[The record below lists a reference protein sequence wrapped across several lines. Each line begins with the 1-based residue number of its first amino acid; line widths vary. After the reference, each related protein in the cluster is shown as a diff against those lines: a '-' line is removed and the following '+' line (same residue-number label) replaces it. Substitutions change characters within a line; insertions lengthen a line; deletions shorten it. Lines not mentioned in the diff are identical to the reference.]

1 MRSDFLAEVHIDQ
14 SHCNFHLR
22 EALLADGWT
31 LLFRDSPSHSRGGPG
46 TQGTFLRAVEEQGW
60 PIPDLVLVKDGIAL
74 LIEIDAAISATMPS
88 LSRYRGL
95 GKELRDTLQKV
106 ADRPISEVR
115 LGFCRSIKTLSP
127 AVYFDSHAGAPVDL
141 LVAFAVPG
149 IPVFNRR
156 PG

>member
-1 MRSDFLAEVHIDQ
+1 MAEAHIDQ

-22 EALLADGWT
+22 EAFVADGWT

-46 TQGTFLRAVEEQGW
+46 TQGAVLRAVEEQGW
-60 PIPDLVLVKDGIAL
+60 PIPDLVLIKDGIAL
-74 LIEIDAAISATMPS
+74 LIEIDAAISAAMPS
-88 LSRYRGL
+88 LSRYRAL
-95 GKELRDTLQKV
+95 GEELRFTLQRV

-115 LGFCRSIKTLSP
+115 LGFCRSTKTLSP
-127 AVYFDSHAGAPVDL
+127 AAYFDSHAGAPVDL

-149 IPVFNRR
+149 TPVFNRR

>member
-1 MRSDFLAEVHIDQ
+1 MADAHIDQ

-46 TQGTFLRAVEEQGW
+46 TQGSVLRAVEERGW
-60 PIPDLVLVKDGIAL
+60 PIPDLVLFKDGIAL
-74 LIEIDAAISATMPS
+74 LIEIDAVISNAIPS
-88 LSRYRGL
+88 LSRYRAL
-95 GKELRDTLQKV
+95 EEELRETLQLV
-106 ADRPISEVR
+106 ADRPIKEVR
-115 LGFCRSIKTLSP
+115 LGFCRSAKTVSP
-127 AVYFDSHAGAPVDL
+127 AAYFESHAGAPVDL

-149 IPVFNRR
+149 TPVFNRR

>member
-1 MRSDFLAEVHIDQ
+1 MRSGFLADAHVDQ

-46 TQGTFLRAVEEQGW
+46 TQGSVLRAVEERGW

-74 LIEIDAAISATMPS
+74 VIEIDAVISAAIPS
-88 LSRYRGL
+88 LSRYRAL
-95 GKELRDTLQKV
+95 GKELQETLQRV
-106 ADRPISEVR
+106 ADRPINEVR
-115 LGFCRSIKTLSP
+115 LGFCRSTMTVSP
-127 AVYFDSHAGAPVDL
+127 VAYFESHAGTPVDL

-149 IPVFNRR
+149 TPVFNHR